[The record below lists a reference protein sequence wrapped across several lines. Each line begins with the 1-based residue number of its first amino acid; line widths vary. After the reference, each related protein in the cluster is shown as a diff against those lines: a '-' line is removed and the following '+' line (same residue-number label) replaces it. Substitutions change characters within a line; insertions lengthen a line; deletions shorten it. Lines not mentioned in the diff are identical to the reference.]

1 MNVIKSRSF
10 SLVFEPQTFTLFHD
24 RPFFINGGFCT
35 GIGFCTPKKGS
46 HFSRSLP
53 VSNDYILKLP
63 DTRIYLILKN
73 LSVDNECYSH
83 PSSRQRFQS
92 VAQSVEV
99 NWFRLGL
106 KMYIFLTLEFTLL

>member
-63 DTRIYLILKN
+63 DTRIYLTLKN
-73 LSVDNECYSH
+73 LSVKKHTS
-83 PSSRQRFQS
+83 
-92 VAQSVEV
+92 
-99 NWFRLGL
+99 L
-106 KMYIFLTLEFTLL
+106 IFGAKAAIYEKGR